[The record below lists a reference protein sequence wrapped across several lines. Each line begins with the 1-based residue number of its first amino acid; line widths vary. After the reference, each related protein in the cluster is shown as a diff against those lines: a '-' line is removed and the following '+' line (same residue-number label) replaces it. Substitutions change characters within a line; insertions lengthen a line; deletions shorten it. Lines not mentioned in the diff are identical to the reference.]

1 MWSSNLSF
9 EGCCVRKIEFGGF
22 ICAEKILALPGIETL
37 PISHYRRFYPLFT
50 FLDPKKGGRGALIY
64 QA

>member
-1 MWSSNLSF
+1 ML
-9 EGCCVRKIEFGGF
+9 GKIEFGGF

-50 FLDPKKGGRGALIY
+50 FPDPKKGGGVP
-64 QA
+64 